1 MLPEEMTDLARLYAD
16 IALLRR
22 GPQDVPAS
30 TLLLAITVIA
40 YCAINLLVN
49 WALPPSSDPWLPVL
63 LLDVVFTLAWYW
75 TLLRL
80 LRRPERVLQTTTA
93 VFGFRAVLAPLLI
106 GVEWLFRRFGT
117 DQSWQLPLTATY
129 IAVVV
134 WMIAA
139 NSRVLKA
146 ALEWST
152 FQCVALVLLET
163 IASGL
168 LVLAIVPLA
177 R

>member
-1 MLPEEMTDLARLYAD
+1 MTDLARLYAE
-16 IALLRR
+16 IAFLRR

-30 TLLLAITVIA
+30 MLLLALTVVA
-40 YCAINLLVN
+40 YFAVNILVN
-49 WALPPSSDPWLPVL
+49 VMLPPLPDPWFPMLLIDVL
-63 LLDVVFTLAWYW
+63 FTLAWYS

-80 LRRPERVLQTTTA
+80 LHRQERVLQTTTA
-93 VFGFRAVLAPLLI
+93 VFGYRAVLAPLSI
-106 GVEWLFRRFGT
+106 GSEWLVRRFAT
-117 DQSWQLPLTATY
+117 EQSSWQLPLTVGYA
-129 IAVVV
+129 AVAV

-146 ALEWST
+146 ALEWSM
-152 FQCVALVLLET
+152 FQCVALVLLEF

-168 LVLAIVPLA
+168 LAVAIVPFP

>member
-1 MLPEEMTDLARLYAD
+1 MTDLARLYAD

-30 TLLLAITVIA
+30 TLLLAVTVLG
-40 YCAINLLVN
+40 YCAINLIVN
-49 WALPPSSDPWLPVL
+49 YALPLPNDPWFRVL
-63 LLDVVFTLAWYW
+63 LIDVLFTLAWYGA
-75 TLLRL
+75 LLRFSG
-80 LRRPERVLQTTTA
+80 RRERVLQTTTA

-106 GVEWLFRRFGT
+106 GAEWLYRRFGA
-117 DQSWQLPLTATY
+117 DQTWQLPLTVGY
-129 IAVVV
+129 VAVVV

-146 ALEWST
+146 ALEWSM

-163 IASGL
+163 IASAL
-168 LVLAIVPLA
+168 LVLAIIPLA

>member
-1 MLPEEMTDLARLYAD
+1 MTDLARLYAD

-30 TLLLAITVIA
+30 LFLLAITVIA
-40 YCAINLLVN
+40 YCAVNLIVN
-49 WALPPSSDPWLPVL
+49 WALPLPNDPWLPVL
-63 LLDVVFTLAWYW
+63 LIDVPFTLAWYGA
-75 TLLRL
+75 LLRL
-80 LRRPERVLQTTTA
+80 LRKPERVLQTTTA

-106 GVEWLFRRFGT
+106 GAEWLYRRFGA
-117 DQSWQLPLTATY
+117 DQSWQLMVAIGY
-129 IAVVV
+129 VAVIV

-139 NSRVLKA
+139 NGRILKA
-146 ALEWST
+146 ALEWSM

-163 IASGL
+163 FASAL
-168 LVLAIVPLA
+168 LVVAIVPLA

>member
-1 MLPEEMTDLARLYAD
+1 MTALARLYAE

-30 TLLLAITVIA
+30 MLLLVLTVLGYFA
-40 YCAINLLVN
+40 VNLLVN
-49 WALPPSSDPWLPVL
+49 WALPAPSYPWLPL
-63 LLDVVFTLAWYW
+63 LGIDIPFTLGWYAA
-75 TLLRL
+75 LLSL

-93 VFGFRAVLAPLLI
+93 VFGFRAVLAPLTV
-106 GVEWLFRRFGT
+106 GADWLVRRFGSE
-117 DQSWQLPLTATY
+117 QSWQLPLFVGYT
-129 IAVVV
+129 AVVV

-139 NSRVLKA
+139 TSHVLKA
-146 ALEWST
+146 ALEWSM
-152 FQCVALVLLET
+152 FQCVALVLLEI

-168 LVLAIVPLA
+168 LAVALVNLA

>member
-1 MLPEEMTDLARLYAD
+1 MTDLARLYAD

-30 TLLLAITVIA
+30 VLLLAITVIA
-40 YCAINLLVN
+40 YCAVNLIVN
-49 WALPPSSDPWLPVL
+49 WALPPPTDPWFPVL
-63 LLDVVFTLAWYW
+63 LIDVLFTLAWYG

-80 LRRPERVLQTTTA
+80 FHRPERVLQTTTA
-93 VFGFRAVLAPLLI
+93 VFGYRSVLAPLWI
-106 GVEWLFRRFGT
+106 GSEWLLRRFGT
-117 DQSWQLPLTATY
+117 DQSWQLPLTAGYTL
-129 IAVVV
+129 VVV

-146 ALEWST
+146 ALEWSM
-152 FQCVALVLLET
+152 FQCVALVLLEI
-163 IASGL
+163 IAGGL
-168 LVLAIVPLA
+168 LVVAIVPLA

>member
-1 MLPEEMTDLARLYAD
+1 MTDLVRLYAD

-30 TLLLAITVIA
+30 VLLLAITVIG
-40 YCAINLLVN
+40 YCAINLVVN
-49 WALPPSSDPWLPVL
+49 WALPTPNNPWLLVL
-63 LLDVVFTLAWYW
+63 LVDVLFTLAWYGA
-75 TLLRL
+75 LLRL

-93 VFGFRAVLAPLLI
+93 VFGFRAVLAPLVI
-106 GVEWLFRRFGT
+106 SAEWLYGRFGT
-117 DQSWQLPLTATY
+117 DQTWQLPLIAGY
-129 IAVVV
+129 VAVVV

-139 NSRVLKA
+139 NSRILKA
-146 ALEWST
+146 ALEWSM

-163 IASGL
+163 IASAF
-168 LVLAIVPLA
+168 VAVAIIPLA